1 MTLALIYPFY
11 YEISQLYTTGFKEYF
26 RDSWNYNDQA
36 FIWIGALNI
45 IFKFNIK
52 DQADIRQ
59 ITTMCLVL
67 LLCLIRIL
75 FFLRIFNRLSYLVT
89 LIQSVIKDLLY
100 FMIFFC
106 IIVGIFSLTIGV
118 LGYHNKTVNKELW
131 EKARATSVPGEEYD
145 QIGLFWGNIITIIRW
160 SVGDNDFS
168 GVSLLKKENQVL
180 FWICW
185 VIVLYI
191 MCIIFLNFII
201 AEASASY
208 ERVGINLDNL
218 VRYQTAVLI
227 KESELMLYY
236 RNVNKGNFP
245 KYLIV
250 REVENWQLF
259 YNKVIIIFLNLR
271 LILVL
276 KIKYAFFKLFK

>member
-250 REVENWQLF
+250 REVEN
-259 YNKVIIIFLNLR
+259 
-271 LILVL
+271 
-276 KIKYAFFKLFK
+276 